1 MARANRKKEK
11 ANQRIAQMNK
21 RTAATLSMTALAILA
36 VHSGKPAQ
44 GRVIDSSES
53 AISQTAQQGEPTAEQ
68 LSKNIQVLKGL
79 PASQTLTVMHLMR
92 TALGVKCDYC
102 HIAEFGKYWMDDKP
116 PKQVARRMI
125 TMVSEINKANFGGRP
140 VVTCNTC
147 HRGQIKPAAIVP
159 LLQGEV
165 PYTTAEGP
173 STKAFETMPS
183 VEQILEKYY
192 RAIGGQAAAQKIT
205 SRVSKISLLRG
216 KLVNAGTPKVEMIPR
231 GETWAA
237 DVYQKAPNKYL
248 AVMNSP
254 NGIIYQGFN
263 GTTGWVKTPERL
275 RQVTPGELAR
285 VARTAD
291 FLWPFRLKETY
302 SQMSVTSKERIN
314 DHEVFVIDAIEP
326 ATSPPARGHQTTKLF
341 FDSKTGL
348 LIRRTILT
356 ETPFGLDPEQT
367 DFQDYKSVDGVKLPF
382 TVITSYLDDKSYG
395 TTRKYHEVKQNVPI
409 DDSKF
414 EKP

>member
-1 MARANRKKEK
+1 
-11 ANQRIAQMNK
+11 MNK
-21 RTAATLSMTALAILA
+21 RTAAALSIIALAYLA
-36 VHSGKPAQ
+36 VLADNPAQ
-44 GRVIDSSES
+44 GLVVTSAPLN
-53 AISQTAQQGEPTAEQ
+53 AISPAAQQGEPPAEQ

-79 PASQTLTVMHLMR
+79 PASQVLTVMHLMR
-92 TALGVKCDYC
+92 TALGVRCDYC
-102 HIAEFGKYWMDDKP
+102 HIAESGKYWMDDKP
-116 PKQVARRMI
+116 PKQAARRMI

-147 HRGQIKPAAIVP
+147 HRGQTKPAAVP
-159 LLQGEV
+159 PILQGEV

-173 STKAFETMPS
+173 STKTSEALPS
-183 VEQILEKYY
+183 VDQILEKYY

-205 SRVSKISLLRG
+205 SRVSKISLFRG

-231 GETWAA
+231 GESWPV
-237 DVYQKAPNKYL
+237 DVYQKAPNKYY

-254 NGIIYQGFN
+254 NGVIYQGFN

-275 RQVTPGELAR
+275 REVTPSELAR

-291 FLWPFRLKETY
+291 FLWPFRLKEKY
-302 SQMSVTSKERIN
+302 SQMSVTGKERI
-314 DHEVFVIDAIEP
+314 DAQEVLVIDAVED

-367 DFQDYKSVDGVKLPF
+367 DFQDYKQVDGVKLPF

>member
-1 MARANRKKEK
+1 
-11 ANQRIAQMNK
+11 MNK
-21 RTAATLSMTALAILA
+21 RTAAALSIIALAYTAVLA
-36 VHSGKPAQ
+36 GKPAH
-44 GRVIDSSES
+44 GLVVISAPES
-53 AISQTAQQGEPTAEQ
+53 GISLAAQQREPPAEQ

-79 PASQTLTVMHLMR
+79 PASQMLTVMHLMR
-92 TALGVKCDYC
+92 TALGVRCDYC

-116 PKQVARRMI
+116 PKQAARRMI

-147 HRGQIKPAAIVP
+147 HRGQTKPAAVSPI
-159 LLQGEV
+159 LQGEV
-165 PYTTAEGP
+165 PYTTAEGR
-173 STKAFETMPS
+173 STKASEALPS
-183 VEQILEKYY
+183 VDQVLEKYY

-231 GETWAA
+231 GETWAV
-237 DVYQKAPNKYL
+237 DVYQKAPNKYY
-248 AVMNSP
+248 AIMNSP
-254 NGIIYQGFN
+254 NGIIYQVFN

-275 RQVTPGELAR
+275 REVTPGELAR
-285 VARTAD
+285 VARIAD
-291 FLWPFRLKETY
+291 FLWPFRLKEKY
-302 SQMSVTSKERIN
+302 SQMSVTGKDRID
-314 DHEVFVIDAIEP
+314 DHEVFVIEAVEAGISP
-326 ATSPPARGHQTTKLF
+326 AAPGKQTAKLF

-356 ETPFGLDPEQT
+356 ETPFGLDPEHT
-367 DFQDYKSVDGVKLPF
+367 DFQDYKQVDGVKLPF

-395 TTRKYHEVKQNVPI
+395 TTRKIHEVKQNVPI
-409 DDSKF
+409 DDAKF